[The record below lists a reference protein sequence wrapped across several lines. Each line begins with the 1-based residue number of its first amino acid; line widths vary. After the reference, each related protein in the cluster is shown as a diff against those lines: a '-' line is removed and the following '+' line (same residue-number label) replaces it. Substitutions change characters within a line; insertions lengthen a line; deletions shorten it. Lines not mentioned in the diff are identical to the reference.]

1 MIKSPRGGHWS
12 FSSMSARELER
23 PRPVVSSAEGGA
35 ASPDR
40 RLRRL
45 VDQHYDFV
53 WRTLRYLGVPDAGV
67 EDAAQQVLC
76 VLARR
81 LQDVSAGAEVSFL
94 FNTAVRVAK
103 DVRRS
108 AQRRP
113 ATPSADIDA
122 FAAPGPNPEELLD
135 ERRARDTLHEVL
147 GSIPEDQRMVFVL
160 YEIEELTM
168 AEIAR
173 LLAIAP
179 GTAASRLRKAREVF
193 QSLVARRRASAR
205 HPMRGRRE

>member
-1 MIKSPRGGHWS
+1 MIKNLRGGHWS
-12 FSSMSARELER
+12 FSFMSARELER

-35 ASPDR
+35 VSPER
-40 RLRRL
+40 RLRNL
-45 VDQHYDFV
+45 VDQNYDFV

-81 LQDVSAGAEVSFL
+81 LQDISAGAEVSFL

-113 ATPSADIDA
+113 AAPSADIDA
-122 FAAPGPNPEELLD
+122 FVALDPSPEDLLD
-135 ERRARDTLHEVL
+135 ERRAHDTLREVL

-168 AEIAR
+168 ADIAR

-193 QSLVARRRASAR
+193 QRLVARRRASAR
-205 HPMRGRRE
+205 HPMRGCRE

>member
-12 FSSMSARELER
+12 FSSMSARELDQ

-35 ASPDR
+35 VSPER
-40 RLRRL
+40 RLRNL

-103 DVRRS
+103 DTRRS
-108 AQRRP
+108 AHRRP

-122 FAAPGPNPEELLD
+122 FVGPDPSPEELID
-135 ERRARDTLHEVL
+135 ERRAHDTLHEVL
-147 GSIPEDQRMVFVL
+147 GAIPEDQRMVFVL

-179 GTAASRLRKAREVF
+179 GTAASRLRRAREVF
-193 QSLVARRRASAR
+193 QGLVARRRASAR
-205 HPMRGRRE
+205 HPMRGRRG